1 MSEACERTNVIGLRH
16 SSAEPNVRS
25 EARTT
30 DAPAVSSEPDQA
42 QPLAHGDV
50 VLDRAARLVLVRDR
64 RLQLAMQEYRL
75 LELLMANADHVL
87 ATQFILDSLWGPAF
101 HGDPG
106 TVAVHVLRLRKKL
119 EADPRAGRHLRT
131 VRGIGYIFD
140 TEPLA
145 G

>member
-1 MSEACERTNVIGLRH
+1 MTKAAAMSSDPEQDE
-16 SSAEPNVRS
+16 
-25 EARTT
+25 
-30 DAPAVSSEPDQA
+30 
-42 QPLAHGDV
+42 PLALGDV
-50 VLDRAARLVLVRDR
+50 VLDRAAHLVLVQDR

-75 LELLMANADHVL
+75 LELLMTNADHVL
-87 ATQFILDSLWGPAF
+87 PTQFILDSLWGSGYC
-101 HGDPG
+101 GDPG

-119 EADPRAGRHLRT
+119 EADPDDRRHVRT